1 MPFCKQFWR
10 SGASAA
16 LAVAAGAALAAGSP
30 PAPRAAAQTNAA
42 GASKARQ
49 PDAEERLVQIIAL
62 VQRQQLDQALKAA
75 GSLTADVPHFQAA
88 QLVYADLLRFRSGQ
102 PGALTPATL
111 AQQAMLLP
119 VKHALVPQADAPA
132 VANPVASAQG
142 VQTLEQ
148 LQGLQD
154 EIRRR
159 MHGAQSLPGAGQV
172 PSEFLSLSPT
182 VRQAIAIDASQSR
195 LYLLRHDN
203 GRLQLVDSFYVSVGK
218 LGVGKLEE
226 GDQRTPEGI
235 YFIGRQIAGPRLPE
249 FYGKGA
255 LTLNYPNDWDKAMG
269 RSGSGIWLHG
279 APPDQFARLPQASDG
294 CVVLANPDLI
304 ALMRTVDKQTP
315 VLIREQLQWVAQ
327 SDTQHRQNTESFTA
341 VVQQWH
347 QAWLQDDPQK
357 ALQLATPQWTASPE
371 GQAWQTRMAA
381 LFKGR
386 SVELQE
392 LSTYGWKDDK
402 GEIRVANLKLKS
414 REQAQPLSLRQYWRK
429 VGKDWRLFSED
440 LQSQS

>member
-10 SGASAA
+10 SGIGAA
-16 LAVAAGAALAAGSP
+16 MVAAAGAALAAGT
-30 PAPRAAAQTNAA
+30 PATPRAAAQA
-42 GASKARQ
+42 GAATANIRQ

-62 VQRQQLDQALKAA
+62 VQNQQLDQALKAA
-75 GSLTADVPHFQAA
+75 ASLTADVPHFQAA

-102 PGALTPATL
+102 PGALTPA
-111 AQQAMLLP
+111 AVAERAAMLP
-119 VKHALVPQADAPA
+119 VKHVPLPQAGAAPLPIPA
-132 VANPVASAQG
+132 ASVQGAQS
-142 VQTLEQ
+142 LEQ

-159 MHGAQSLPGAGQV
+159 MLGARSLPAAGQV
-172 PSEFLSLSPT
+172 PAEFLSLSPS
-182 VRQAIAIDASQSR
+182 VRQVIAIDASQSR
-195 LYLLRHDN
+195 LYLLRHDK
-203 GRLQLVDSFYVSVGK
+203 GQLQLVDSFYVSVGK

-235 YFIGRQIAGPRLPE
+235 YFIGRQIAGQRLPE

-304 ALMRTVDKQTP
+304 ALMRTVDKLTP
-315 VLIREQLQWVAQ
+315 VLIRDQLQWVAP
-327 SDTQHRQNTESFTA
+327 SDASHRQNTEAFQA
-341 VVQQWH
+341 VLQQWH
-347 QAWLQDDPQK
+347 QAWMQDGPQA
-357 ALQLATPQWTASPE
+357 ALQLASPQWTASPE
-371 GQAWQTRMAA
+371 GQAWQNRMAA

-386 SVELQE
+386 NVELQDI
-392 LSTYGWKDDK
+392 STYSWKDDK

-440 LQSQS
+440 LQNQS

>member
-10 SGASAA
+10 SGIGAA
-16 LAVAAGAALAAGSP
+16 MVAAAGAALAAGT
-30 PAPRAAAQTNAA
+30 PATPRAAAQA
-42 GASKARQ
+42 GAATANIRQ

-62 VQRQQLDQALKAA
+62 VQNQQLDQALKAA
-75 GSLTADVPHFQAA
+75 ASLTADVPHFQAA

-102 PGALTPATL
+102 PGALTPA
-111 AQQAMLLP
+111 AVAERAAMLP
-119 VKHALVPQADAPA
+119 VKHVPLPQAGAAPLPIPA
-132 VANPVASAQG
+132 ASVQGAQS
-142 VQTLEQ
+142 LEQ

-159 MHGAQSLPGAGQV
+159 MLGARSLPAAGQV
-172 PSEFLSLSPT
+172 PAEFLSLSPS
-182 VRQAIAIDASQSR
+182 VRQVIAIDASQSR
-195 LYLLRHDN
+195 LYLLRHDK
-203 GRLQLVDSFYVSVGK
+203 GQLQLVDSFYVSVGK

-235 YFIGRQIAGPRLPE
+235 YFIGRQIAGQRLPE

-304 ALMRTVDKQTP
+304 ALMRTVDKLTP
-315 VLIREQLQWVAQ
+315 VLIRDQLQWVAP
-327 SDTQHRQNTESFTA
+327 SDASHRQNTEAFHA
-341 VVQQWH
+341 VLQQWH
-347 QAWLQDDPQK
+347 QAWMQDGPQA
-357 ALQLATPQWTASPE
+357 ALQLASPQWTASPE
-371 GQAWQTRMAA
+371 GQAWQNRMAA

-386 SVELQE
+386 NVELQDI
-392 LSTYGWKDDK
+392 STYGWKDDK

-429 VGKDWRLFSED
+429 VGNDWRLFSED
-440 LQSQS
+440 LQNQS

>member
-10 SGASAA
+10 SGVGAA
-16 LAVAAGAALAAGSP
+16 VVAAAGAALAAGSP
-30 PAPRAAAQTNAA
+30 ATPRAAAQAKTAA
-42 GASKARQ
+42 AAKARQ

-62 VQRQQLDQALKAA
+62 VQNQQLDQALKAA
-75 GSLTADVPHFQAA
+75 ASLTADVPHFQAA

-102 PGALTPATL
+102 PGALTPAAV
-111 AQQAMLLP
+111 AQRAMVLP
-119 VKHALVPQADAPA
+119 VKHIPLPQAGAAVPPTPA
-132 VANPVASAQG
+132 ANAQG
-142 VQTLEQ
+142 GQTLEQ

-159 MHGAQSLPGAGQV
+159 MQGAQSLPAAGQV
-172 PSEFLSLSPT
+172 PAEFLSLSPS
-182 VRQAIAIDASQSR
+182 VRQVIAIDASQSR
-195 LYLLRHDN
+195 LYLLRHDQ
-203 GRLQLVDSFYVSVGK
+203 GQLQLVDSFYVSVGK

-235 YFIGRQIAGPRLPE
+235 YFIGRQIAGQRLPE

-294 CVVLANPDLI
+294 CVVLANPDLL
-304 ALMRTVDKQTP
+304 ALMRTVDKLTP
-315 VLIREQLQWVAQ
+315 VLIREKLQWVAP
-327 SDTQHRQNTESFTA
+327 SDASHRQSTDAFTA
-341 VVQQWH
+341 VLQQWH
-347 QAWLQDDPQK
+347 QAWMQDDPQR
-357 ALQLATPQWTASPE
+357 ALQLATPQWTASSE

-386 SVELQE
+386 SVELQDI
-392 LSTYGWKDDK
+392 STYGWKDDK

-440 LQSQS
+440 LQNQG

>member
-16 LAVAAGAALAAGSP
+16 LVVAAGAALAAGSA
-30 PAPRAAAQTNAA
+30 PAPQTAAQTNAA
-42 GASKARQ
+42 GATKARQ

-62 VQRQQLDQALKAA
+62 VQSQQLDKALKAA
-75 GSLTADVPHFQAA
+75 ASLTADVPHFQAA
-88 QLVYADLLRFRSGQ
+88 QLVYADLLRFRAGQ
-102 PGALTPATL
+102 PGALTAAAVP
-111 AQQAMLLP
+111 QQARVMP
-119 VKHALVPQADAPA
+119 VKHAPSPQADA
-132 VANPVASAQG
+132 ASAILPLAADQG
-142 VQTLEQ
+142 VQSLEQ

-159 MHGAQSLPGAGQV
+159 MRSVQSLPATGQV

-195 LYLLRHDN
+195 LYLMRHDN

-315 VLIREQLQWVAQ
+315 VLIRDQLQWVAP
-327 SDTQHRQNTESFTA
+327 SDAQHRQNTESFTA

-347 QAWLQDDPQK
+347 QAWMQDDPQK

-371 GQAWQTRMAA
+371 GQAWQARMAA

-392 LSTYGWKDDK
+392 VSTYGWKDDK

>member
-10 SGASAA
+10 SGIGAA
-16 LAVAAGAALAAGSP
+16 MVAAAGAALAAGT
-30 PAPRAAAQTNAA
+30 PATPRAAAQA
-42 GASKARQ
+42 GAATANIRQ

-62 VQRQQLDQALKAA
+62 VQNQQLDQALKAA
-75 GSLTADVPHFQAA
+75 ASLTADVPHFQAA

-102 PGALTPATL
+102 PGALTPA
-111 AQQAMLLP
+111 AVAERAAMLP
-119 VKHALVPQADAPA
+119 VKHVPLPQAGAAPL
-132 VANPVASAQG
+132 PIPTASVQGAQS
-142 VQTLEQ
+142 LEQ

-159 MHGAQSLPGAGQV
+159 MLGARSLPAAGQV
-172 PSEFLSLSPT
+172 PAEFLSLSPS
-182 VRQAIAIDASQSR
+182 VRQVIAIDASQSR
-195 LYLLRHDN
+195 LYLLRHDK
-203 GRLQLVDSFYVSVGK
+203 GQLQLVDSFYVSVGK

-235 YFIGRQIAGPRLPE
+235 YFIGRQIAGQRLPE

-304 ALMRTVDKQTP
+304 ALMRTVDKLTP
-315 VLIREQLQWVAQ
+315 VLIRDQLQWVAP
-327 SDTQHRQNTESFTA
+327 SDAAHRQNTEAFQA
-341 VVQQWH
+341 VLQQWH
-347 QAWLQDDPQK
+347 QAWMQDGPQA
-357 ALQLATPQWTASPE
+357 ALQLASPQWTASPE
-371 GQAWQTRMAA
+371 GQAWQNRMAS

-386 SVELQE
+386 NVELQDI
-392 LSTYGWKDDK
+392 SSYGWKDDK

-440 LQSQS
+440 LQNQS

>member
-10 SGASAA
+10 SGIGAA
-16 LAVAAGAALAAGSP
+16 MVAAAGAALAAGT
-30 PAPRAAAQTNAA
+30 PATPRAAAQA
-42 GASKARQ
+42 GAATANIRQ

-62 VQRQQLDQALKAA
+62 VQNQQLDQALKAA
-75 GSLTADVPHFQAA
+75 ASLTADVPHFQAA

-102 PGALTPATL
+102 PGALTPA
-111 AQQAMLLP
+111 AVAERAAMLP
-119 VKHALVPQADAPA
+119 VKHVPLPQAGAAPLPIPA
-132 VANPVASAQG
+132 ASVQGAQS
-142 VQTLEQ
+142 LEQ

-159 MHGAQSLPGAGQV
+159 MLGARSLPAAGQV
-172 PSEFLSLSPT
+172 PAEFLSLSPS
-182 VRQAIAIDASQSR
+182 VRQVIAIDASQSR
-195 LYLLRHDN
+195 LYLLRHDK
-203 GRLQLVDSFYVSVGK
+203 GQLQLVDSFYVSVGK

-235 YFIGRQIAGPRLPE
+235 YFIGRQIAGQRLPE

-279 APPDQFARLPQASDG
+279 APPDQFARVPQASDG

-304 ALMRTVDKQTP
+304 ALMRTVDKLTP
-315 VLIREQLQWVAQ
+315 VLIRDQLQWVAP
-327 SDTQHRQNTESFTA
+327 SDASQRQNTEAFQA
-341 VVQQWH
+341 VLQQWH
-347 QAWLQDDPQK
+347 QAWMQDGPQA
-357 ALQLATPQWTASPE
+357 ALQLASPQWTASPE
-371 GQAWQTRMAA
+371 GQAWQNRMAA

-386 SVELQE
+386 NVELQDI
-392 LSTYGWKDDK
+392 STYGWKDDK

-440 LQSQS
+440 LQNQS

>member
-16 LAVAAGAALAAGSP
+16 LVVAAGAALAAGSP
-30 PAPRAAAQTNAA
+30 PAPQAAAQANAA
-42 GASKARQ
+42 GATKARQ

-62 VQRQQLDQALKAA
+62 VQSQQLDKALKAA
-75 GSLTADVPHFQAA
+75 ASLTADVPHFQAA
-88 QLVYADLLRFRSGQ
+88 QLVYADLLRFRAGQ
-102 PGALTPATL
+102 PGALTA
-111 AQQAMLLP
+111 AAVSQQARVMP
-119 VKHALVPQADAPA
+119 VKHAASPQADA
-132 VANPVASAQG
+132 ASAILPLAADQG
-142 VQTLEQ
+142 VQSLDQ
-148 LQGLQD
+148 LQGLKD

-159 MHGAQSLPGAGQV
+159 MHSAQSLPAAGQV

-327 SDTQHRQNTESFTA
+327 SDTQHRQNTEAFAA
-341 VVQQWH
+341 VVKQWH
-347 QAWLQDDPQK
+347 QAWMQDDPQLP
-357 ALQLATPQWTASPE
+357 LQLATPQWTASTE

-386 SVELQE
+386 SVELQDV
-392 LSTYGWKDDK
+392 STYGWKDDK

-440 LQSQS
+440 LQNQS

>member
-10 SGASAA
+10 SGIGAA
-16 LAVAAGAALAAGSP
+16 MVAAAGAALAAGT
-30 PAPRAAAQTNAA
+30 PATPRAAAQA
-42 GASKARQ
+42 GAATANIRQ

-62 VQRQQLDQALKAA
+62 VQNQQLDQALKAA
-75 GSLTADVPHFQAA
+75 ASLTADVPHFQAA

-102 PGALTPATL
+102 PGALTPA
-111 AQQAMLLP
+111 AVAERAAMLP
-119 VKHALVPQADAPA
+119 VKHVPLPQAGAAPL
-132 VANPVASAQG
+132 PIPTASVQGAQS
-142 VQTLEQ
+142 LEQ

-159 MHGAQSLPGAGQV
+159 MHGARSLPAAGQV
-172 PSEFLSLSPT
+172 PAEFLSLSPS
-182 VRQAIAIDASQSR
+182 VRQVIAIDASQSR
-195 LYLLRHDN
+195 LYLLRHDK
-203 GRLQLVDSFYVSVGK
+203 GQLQLVDSFYVSVGK

-235 YFIGRQIAGPRLPE
+235 YFIGRQIAGQRLPE

-304 ALMRTVDKQTP
+304 ALMRTVDKLTP
-315 VLIREQLQWVAQ
+315 VLIRDQLQWVAP
-327 SDTQHRQNTESFTA
+327 SDASHRQNMEAFQA
-341 VVQQWH
+341 VLQQWH
-347 QAWLQDDPQK
+347 QAWMQDGPQA
-357 ALQLATPQWTASPE
+357 ALQLASPQWTASPE
-371 GQAWQTRMAA
+371 GQAWQNRMAA

-386 SVELQE
+386 NVELQDI
-392 LSTYGWKDDK
+392 STYGWKDDK

-440 LQSQS
+440 LQNQS

>member
-1 MPFCKQFWR
+1 MPFCKQFWL
-10 SGASAA
+10 SAA
-16 LAVAAGAALAAGSP
+16 WVATAGAALAAGA
-30 PAPRAAAQTNAA
+30 PATPRAAAQANAA
-42 GASKARQ
+42 AAAKPRQ

-62 VQRQQLDQALKAA
+62 VQNQQLDQALQAA
-75 GSLTADVPHFQAA
+75 ASLTADVPHFQAA

-102 PGALTPATL
+102 PGALTPAAV
-111 AQQAMLLP
+111 AQRAMLLP
-119 VKHALVPQADAPA
+119 VKHAPAAPADA
-132 VANPVASAQG
+132 VALANAAASAQG
-142 VQTLEQ
+142 AQTLEQ

-159 MHGAQSLPGAGQV
+159 MHSSQALPAAGQV
-172 PSEFLSLSPT
+172 PSEFLSLSPS
-182 VRQAIAIDASQSR
+182 VRQVIAIDASQSR
-195 LYLLRHDN
+195 LYLLRHDK
-203 GRLQLVDSFYVSVGK
+203 GQLQLVDSFYVSVGK

-235 YFIGRQIAGPRLPE
+235 YFVGRQIAGPRLPE

-304 ALMRTVDKQTP
+304 ALMRTVDKLTP
-315 VLIREQLQWVAQ
+315 VLIREQLKWVAQ
-327 SDTQHRQNTESFTA
+327 SDASHRQNTEAFTA
-341 VVQQWH
+341 VLQQWH
-347 QAWLQDDPQK
+347 QAWMQDDPQA
-357 ALQLATPQWTASPE
+357 ALQLATPQWTTSAE
-371 GQAWQTRMAA
+371 GQAWQTRMAG

-386 SVELQE
+386 KVELQDI
-392 LSTYGWKDDK
+392 STYGWKDDK

-440 LQSQS
+440 LQNQS